1 MTSTEHII
9 HRLLNEA
16 HEARQSG
23 MHDVAAQRLAAARE
37 HAPHNAMV
45 LNASGMHMLAAQD
58 FAAAKTYFAAAAAA
72 DPMASALL
80 VNLATA
86 CRGLGD
92 DQGER
97 LSLKAALALDRRDF
111 IALLRLAEL
120 DERQGFNVEAA
131 LSWSGIVQMA
141 ASMPQ
146 PPPLVVDALQR
157 GTTYLLKHNAELSH
171 RVNAQLGEKL
181 IAMGTAAR
189 RINACIDHSL
199 GRRQIYAN
207 HCEGVHFPFLPAD
220 EFFDRHHF
228 PWLAELE
235 KHTSAIR
242 REAQALLESRN
253 AAIRPYV
260 QLEPGTPD
268 NKWSALDKSEDW
280 SACFL
285 WEYGERNDE
294 VCNQCPE
301 TAAAMSAI
309 PHNRI
314 AGKAPTVFFSILKPK
329 SHIPAH
335 TGVTNTRAI
344 IHLPLVIPDGCR
356 FRVGGE
362 TREWIEGEAFAF
374 DDTIEHEAWNDSDA
388 HRIVL
393 IFDVWNPHMTM
404 AERELVADF
413 LTLTDDRAPS

>member
-1 MTSTEHII
+1 MQPTEHSVNK
-9 HRLLNEA
+9 LLNEA
-16 HEARQSG
+16 NEASRFG
-23 MHDVAAQRLAAARE
+23 LREVAAERLAMARE
-37 HAPHNAMV
+37 HAPDNAMV
-45 LNASGMHMLAAQD
+45 LNASGMHMLSTQD

-72 DPMASALL
+72 DLTAPALL

-92 DQGER
+92 DNGER
-97 LSLKAALALDRRDF
+97 LSLKAALALDQRNF

-141 ASMPQ
+141 ASMSQ

-157 GTTYLLKHNAELSH
+157 GTAYLLKHNAQLSQ
-171 RVNAQLGEKL
+171 RVNERLGGKL
-181 IAMGTAAR
+181 VAMGSDAR

-199 GRRQIYAN
+199 GRRKIYAN
-207 HCEGVHFPFLPAD
+207 HCEGVRFPFLPAD

-228 PWLAELE
+228 PWLTELE
-235 KHTSAIR
+235 KHTPAIR
-242 REAQALLESRN
+242 REAKALLDNRN

-268 NKWSALDKSEDW
+268 NKWSTLDKSDDW

-285 WEYGERNDE
+285 WEYGEPNDQI
-294 VCNQCPE
+294 CAQCPE

-314 AGKAPTVFFSILKPK
+314 PGKAPTVFFSILKPK

-344 IHLPLVIPDGCR
+344 IHLPLVVPDGCR

-362 TREWIEGEAFAF
+362 TRIWREGEAFAF
-374 DDTIEHEAWNDSDA
+374 DDTIEHEAWNDSDE

-393 IFDVWNPHMTM
+393 IFDVWNPYMTA
-404 AERELVADF
+404 AECELVADF
-413 LTLTDDRAPS
+413 LTLTGDLSGA